1 MSETIGYSDTPI
13 QHLPDDQL
21 GFHPSVIALQGI
33 LTETKIKDTPF
44 IVGIYGAWGS
54 GKTSMMR
61 LLLSELDS
69 NTCISVWFDAWRY
82 TQQDA
87 LWRALLVSVVEG
99 IRTAYKHDDTLH
111 QAYVQRLGQIN
122 PADPQPCIQE
132 DREKLENELDD
143 LLASLYRTVDR
154 EELGEVQF
162 QWDEAR
168 KLVTS
173 TALRL
178 GVNALPFIGIISQ
191 AVQTITDESNK
202 ALGRTDFVE
211 EGGKLFERERTRIY
225 RDRVQSLEQFYQG
238 FKKLVKERITNLDR
252 RLIVFI
258 DDLDRCLPEQ
268 AISVLEA
275 LKVFLDVQ
283 GCIFVLGV
291 DREIIERGIRV
302 RYKEFALAG
311 ELGTRLFPVA
321 GRDYLEKIV
330 QVPFELPP
338 LEPNQIKD
346 FLESR
351 LRTDVA
357 KFCPEPVY
365 PDNFHRQGD
374 TPAETNARYLAQVM
388 TAGLSRNP
396 RKVKRTLN
404 TFRVLLRLDRAHA
417 QGAKEQAA
425 KEQAANNEQ
434 ATNAV
439 LITKL
444 VVLQSSFPELYEL
457 VSADPNLLKDI
468 ERIVR
473 GLPDAHRVAEAVR
486 AAVPS
491 SSERLSEMFVLKPFF
506 TECSERELSQL
517 VYRSRVTREIS
528 AGATSEA

>member
-1 MSETIGYSDTPI
+1 MSKTIGYSDTPI
-13 QHLPDDQL
+13 QQIGDDKL
-21 GFHPSVIALQGI
+21 GFRPSVIALQGI

-61 LLLSELDS
+61 LLLSKLDDK
-69 NTCISVWFDAWRY
+69 CISVWFDAWRY

-87 LWRALLVSVVEG
+87 LWRALIVSVVEG

-111 QAYVQRLGQIN
+111 QAYVQRLGLIN
-122 PADPQPCIQE
+122 PADPQRRIQE

-154 EELGEVQF
+154 DELGEVQI
-162 QWDEAR
+162 QWDAAG
-168 KLVTS
+168 KLAVRTL
-173 TALRL
+173 LRVGFQAIPLL
-178 GVNALPFIGIISQ
+178 GSLSQ
-191 AVQTITDESNK
+191 AVDEAHK
-202 ALGRTDFVE
+202 AVGREDYVE
-211 EGGKLFERERTRIY
+211 EGTRLFERERTRIY

-238 FKKLVKERITNLDR
+238 FKQLVKKRITSLDR

-311 ELGTRLFPVA
+311 EIGTRLFPVA

-338 LEPNQIKD
+338 LQQETIQQ
-346 FLESR
+346 FLETR
-351 LRTDVA
+351 LRAEDVA
-357 KFCPEPVY
+357 QFCPEPVY
-365 PDNFHRQGD
+365 PDNFQRQGE
-374 TPAETNARYLAQVM
+374 TPAKTNARYLAQVM

-404 TFRVLLRLDRAHA
+404 TFRVLLRLDRAH
-417 QGAKEQAA
+417 EQ
-425 KEQAANNEQ
+425 Q
-434 ATNAV
+434 TNAV
-439 LITKL
+439 LIAKL

-517 VYRSRVTREIS
+517 VYRSRVTREMS
-528 AGATSEA
+528 AGAASEA

>member
-13 QHLPDDQL
+13 QQIRDDQL
-21 GFHPSVIALQGI
+21 GFHPSVIALKGI

-162 QWDEAR
+162 QLDEAG
-168 KLVTS
+168 KLVARTL
-173 TALRL
+173 LRVGFQAIPLL
-178 GVNALPFIGIISQ
+178 GSLSQ
-191 AVQTITDESNK
+191 AVDEAYK

-275 LKVFLDVQ
+275 LKVFLDVP

-365 PDNFHRQGD
+365 PDNFQRQGD

-404 TFRVLLRLDRAHA
+404 TFRVLLRLDRAHVRA
-417 QGAKEQAA
+417 E
-425 KEQAANNEQ
+425 NEQ
-434 ATNAV
+434 ASNAV

-506 TECSERELSQL
+506 TECSERELRQL
-517 VYRSRVTREIS
+517 VYRSRVTRESS
-528 AGATSEA
+528 AGAIEGSHS